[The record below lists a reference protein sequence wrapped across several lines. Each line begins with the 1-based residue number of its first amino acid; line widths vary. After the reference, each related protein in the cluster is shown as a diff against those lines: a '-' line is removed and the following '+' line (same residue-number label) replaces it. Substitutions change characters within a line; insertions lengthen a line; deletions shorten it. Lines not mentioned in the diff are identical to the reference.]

1 MNGGG
6 VVVGVARSG
15 EGGVQLEHQM
25 SHSCDNVFTVMRL
38 TRPSMYTNVPVTCEP
53 QDLPG
58 KVTLSLMMRYKIH
71 VIDVDTAW
79 FSPKGETLVAG
90 VVCFPYTHW

>member
-1 MNGGG
+1 
-6 VVVGVARSG
+6 
-15 EGGVQLEHQM
+15 
-25 SHSCDNVFTVMRL
+25 
-38 TRPSMYTNVPVTCEP
+38 MYTNVPVTCEP

-58 KVTLSLMMRYKIH
+58 KVTLSLRMRYKIH

-79 FSPKGETLVAG
+79 FSPKGEALVAG